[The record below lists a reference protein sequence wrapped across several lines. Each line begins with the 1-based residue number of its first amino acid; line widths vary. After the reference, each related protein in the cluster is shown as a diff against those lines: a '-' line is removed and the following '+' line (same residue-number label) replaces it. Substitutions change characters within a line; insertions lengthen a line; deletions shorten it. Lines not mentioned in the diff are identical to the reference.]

1 MCISGTIVPG
11 HPSNPY
17 YSCSSQSVSVFPLRA
32 PVRSELRIPVVYRD
46 PPRFPACSICKPPRN
61 ESVNP
66 VTSFAAILAL
76 RRRYAHFPP
85 DPPACLRLECKSV
98 QTPAPPPPTSIGP
111 HANSPAAP
119 IIVPETVRAL
129 CFLHDSVDQDF
140 WGEGGVLKCFI
151 WKIKKRLKNFED
163 FSCEGKFIELYSK
176 LLTSNRYHFEDN
188 NFRST
193 NERSLEARL

>member
-119 IIVPETVRAL
+119 IIVPDRNCACTLFPPRFRGPGFL
-129 CFLHDSVDQDF
+129 GGRRCFEMFH
-140 WGEGGVLKCFI
+140 
-151 WKIKKRLKNFED
+151 LKN
-163 FSCEGKFIELYSK
+163 
-176 LLTSNRYHFEDN
+176 
-188 NFRST
+188 
-193 NERSLEARL
+193 

>member
-76 RRRYAHFPP
+76 RRRYTHFPP

-98 QTPAPPPPTSIGP
+98 QTPAPPRHHRRRPTSSGP
-111 HANSPAAP
+111 MQIRPRLRLSLLRY
-119 IIVPETVRAL
+119 VTETVRVPSMIPDGPG
-129 CFLHDSVDQDF
+129 FLDGKRFFFAWVRLFFEMFD
-140 WGEGGVLKCFI
+140 LK
-151 WKIKKRLKNFED
+151 
-163 FSCEGKFIELYSK
+163 Y
-176 LLTSNRYHFEDN
+176 
-188 NFRST
+188 
-193 NERSLEARL
+193 

>member
-76 RRRYAHFPP
+76 RRRYTHFPP
-85 DPPACLRLECKSV
+85 NPPACLRLECKSV
-98 QTPAPPPPTSIGP
+98 QTRAPPPRSGP
-111 HANSPAAP
+111 MQIRPRLRLSFGVLC
-119 IIVPETVRAL
+119 VPPR
-129 CFLHDSVDQDF
+129 FHQDRDF
-140 WGEGGVLKCFI
+140 WVKGFFCVFCVCVCVCVSRM
-151 WKIKKRLKNFED
+151 RLILDSFGNEK
-163 FSCEGKFIELYSK
+163 
-176 LLTSNRYHFEDN
+176 YHE
-188 NFRST
+188 
-193 NERSLEARL
+193 

>member
-76 RRRYAHFPP
+76 RRRYTHFPP

-98 QTPAPPPPTSIGP
+98 QTPAPPRHHRRRPTSIGP

-119 IIVPETVRAL
+119 IIAPTLRDRNCARS
-129 CFLHDSVDQDF
+129 LHDSG
-140 WGEGGVLKCFI
+140 WTRISG
-151 WKIKKRLKNFED
+151 WKEIFL
-163 FSCEGKFIELYSK
+163 CVGAVV
-176 LLTSNRYHFEDN
+176 
-188 NFRST
+188 FR
-193 NERSLEARL
+193 NV

>member
-1 MCISGTIVPG
+1 MVCIGSLPEGVGRARGGGWLCISGTIVPG

-76 RRRYAHFPP
+76 RRRYTHFPP
-85 DPPACLRLECKSV
+85 NPPACLRLECKSV
-98 QTPAPPPPTSIGP
+98 QTRAPPPRSGP
-111 HANSPAAP
+111 MQIRPRLRLSFSLRSAFSVSSTWFHGSGFLGKG
-119 IIVPETVRAL
+119 IFLRVLRVR
-129 CFLHDSVDQDF
+129 FS
-140 WGEGGVLKCFI
+140 
-151 WKIKKRLKNFED
+151 KRLILGNEK
-163 FSCEGKFIELYSK
+163 
-176 LLTSNRYHFEDN
+176 YHE
-188 NFRST
+188 
-193 NERSLEARL
+193 